1 MSNFEGEI
9 TYPDMLIALHQL
21 VGTEENLTDS
31 LRRCADI
38 ARYAVPG
45 TKGVGLTLRAGDS
58 GTTVA
63 FSGDPA
69 PALDDAQY
77 EDDLGPCLE
86 AFRTDRTIYV
96 ERVSDELARWPTFV
110 RRAEELG
117 IRSSLSLP
125 LRLKSDPVG
134 ALNLY
139 ADHEAAFSDETVEVA
154 HMFAVQASIAV
165 TNAQV
170 YWRAKHL
177 ADNLTKALDSRDL
190 IGQAKGI
197 LMREHGIS
205 SDDAFDRIR
214 RVSQKRNIKV
224 TALAEQ
230 IVWTGQIPNEESAPQ
245 ER

>member
-1 MSNFEGEI
+1 MSEFEGEI
-9 TYPDMLIALHQL
+9 TYPDMLVALHQL

-38 ARYAVPG
+38 AHYAVPG
-45 TKGVGLTLRAGDS
+45 VKGVGLTLRTGDS

-63 FSGDPA
+63 FSGDMA

-77 EDDLGPCLE
+77 ADDLGPCLE
-86 AFRTDRTIYV
+86 AFRTDRTVYV
-96 ERVSDELARWPTFV
+96 EQISKELSRWPTFV
-110 RRAEELG
+110 RRADELG
-117 IRSSLSLP
+117 IHSSLSLP
-125 LRLKSDPVG
+125 LRLESDPVG

-139 ADHEAAFSDETVEVA
+139 ADRPAAFSEETVEVA

-177 ADNLTKALDSRDL
+177 ADNLAKALDSRDL

-205 SDDAFDRIR
+205 GDEAFDRLR
-214 RVSQKRNIKV
+214 RASQERNIKV

-230 IVWTGQIPNEESAPQ
+230 IIWTGQLPEEP
-245 ER
+245 